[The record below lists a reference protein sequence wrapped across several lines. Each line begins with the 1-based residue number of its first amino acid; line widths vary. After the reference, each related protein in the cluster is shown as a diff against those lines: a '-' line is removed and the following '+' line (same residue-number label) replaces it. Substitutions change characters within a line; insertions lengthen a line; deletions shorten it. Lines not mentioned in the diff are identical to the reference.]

1 MFTPVTVALYALT
14 LVAAVWA
21 LVKLVGN
28 KPFLLKTASDQ
39 WLFRLIVVIE
49 IVVVAQAVIG
59 FAAMF
64 AGDRD
69 IHRLT
74 FSAYLVGL
82 LFIVPVGTWWAL
94 GDRSRGGTGVLI
106 VANLTLAAMVLRLTN
121 IWDGYA

>member
-14 LVAAVWA
+14 LIAAVWA
-21 LVKLVGN
+21 LVKLIGN
-28 KPFLLKTASDQ
+28 KPFLLKTTSDQ
-39 WLFRLIVVIE
+39 WLFRLIVVTE

-59 FAAMF
+59 FATMF
-64 AGDRD
+64 TSDRD

-82 LFIVPVGTWWAL
+82 LFILPAGTWWAL